1 MHDKLVINVNAID
14 TKIPSTSTLVN
25 KTQNDAGKKD
35 LYKKIKDFDQKI
47 FYTRRLFKKTDFRK
61 KTEKS
66 FAATG
71 AFLGFLEGRGPNL
84 RKGVNQHKKK
94 KNRI

>member
-35 LYKKIKDFDQKI
+35 LYKKVKDFDQKI
-47 FYTRRLFKKTDFRK
+47 CYTRRLFKRLILEKRLK
-61 KTEKS
+61 KVLLQQAR
-66 FAATG
+66 F
-71 AFLGFLEGRGPNL
+71 
-84 RKGVNQHKKK
+84 
-94 KNRI
+94 

>member
-35 LYKKIKDFDQKI
+35 LYKKVKDFDQKI
-47 FYTRRLFKKTDFRK
+47 SYTRRLFKRLILEKRLK
-61 KTEKS
+61 KVLLQQAR
-66 FAATG
+66 F
-71 AFLGFLEGRGPNL
+71 
-84 RKGVNQHKKK
+84 
-94 KNRI
+94 